1 MCLFNLIEVE
11 NNLGQNR
18 QAYFFRNPFVAA
30 FSFVLGA
37 DTGTAA
43 TLTLTFVT
51 TTVFVDVI
59 WGLPLSR
66 RFSLTPGP
74 FLDSNFL
81 I

>member
-43 TLTLTFVT
+43 TLTLG
-51 TTVFVDVI
+51 
-59 WGLPLSR
+59 GLPLSR